1 MMQFMNF
8 RIKNKKNEM
17 CKLVETLYDLKQFF
31 ETWYNVFAIYLKE
44 LNFEVIIINF
54 FIFINDIIIVVIYV
68 NDVLFIN
75 FDKVEI

>member
-31 ETWYNVFAIYLKE
+31 ET
-44 LNFEVIIINF
+44 
-54 FIFINDIIIVVIYV
+54 
-68 NDVLFIN
+68 
-75 FDKVEI
+75 